1 MINWADID
9 AVFLDM
15 DGTLLDLHFDNFF
28 WLEYV
33 PEAYAK
39 KEGKTV
45 EEVKPYLLMLMKKA
59 EGTLDWYC
67 LDYWT
72 RLLEIDI
79 VSLKREIDHLI
90 EMRPQA
96 QAFLEALHAS
106 DKRVY
111 LMTNAHHDAIDLKVE
126 KALSSHYFDDLVTS
140 HQFGHAKESQAF
152 WHCLEEAL
160 DYDPARTLFIDDSKH
175 VLESARQYGIGH
187 LLWVSRPDMRKPARH
202 DDDFPMLHNFEDIM
216 AGL

>member
-1 MINWADID
+1 MINWSDID

-28 WLEYV
+28 WLEYL
-33 PEAYAK
+33 PKAYAEK
-39 KEGKTV
+39 QGKTL
-45 EEVKPYLLMLMKKA
+45 EEVTPYLLMLMKKA

-96 QAFLEALHAS
+96 SQFLESLHAS
-106 DKRVY
+106 DKQVY
-111 LMTNAHHDAIDLKVE
+111 LITNAHHDALELKLE
-126 KALSSHYFDDLVTS
+126 KAQISGPET
-140 HQFGHAKESQAF
+140 G
-152 WHCLEEAL
+152 
-160 DYDPARTLFIDDSKH
+160 
-175 VLESARQYGIGH
+175 G
-187 LLWVSRPDMRKPARH
+187 
-202 DDDFPMLHNFEDIM
+202 
-216 AGL
+216 

>member
-1 MINWADID
+1 MIDWSEID

-33 PEAYAK
+33 PQAYAK

-45 EEVKPYLLMLMKKA
+45 EEVKPYLFHLMKKA

-106 DKRVY
+106 DKLVY

-152 WHCLEEAL
+152 WHCLEKEL
-160 DYDPARTLFIDDSKH
+160 DYDPSRTLFIDDSKH
-175 VLESARQYGIGH
+175 VLESAREYGIGH

-202 DDDFPMLHNFEDIM
+202 DDDFPVLHNFEDIM
-216 AGL
+216 SGL

>member
-1 MINWADID
+1 MINWHSID
-9 AVFLDM
+9 TVLLDM

-28 WLEYV
+28 WLEYM
-33 PEAYAK
+33 PQAYAK

-45 EEVKPYLLMLMKKA
+45 DEVKPYLMMLMKKA
-59 EGTLDWYC
+59 ESTLDWYC

-72 RLLEIDI
+72 RLLDIDI
-79 VSLKREIDHLI
+79 VSLKREIDHLL

-126 KALSSHYFDDLVTS
+126 KALSSHYFDDFVTS

-152 WHCLEEAL
+152 WH
-160 DYDPARTLFIDDSKH
+160 YTGPA
-175 VLESARQYGIGH
+175 ENGWG
-187 LLWVSRPDMRKPARH
+187 
-202 DDDFPMLHNFEDIM
+202 
-216 AGL
+216 